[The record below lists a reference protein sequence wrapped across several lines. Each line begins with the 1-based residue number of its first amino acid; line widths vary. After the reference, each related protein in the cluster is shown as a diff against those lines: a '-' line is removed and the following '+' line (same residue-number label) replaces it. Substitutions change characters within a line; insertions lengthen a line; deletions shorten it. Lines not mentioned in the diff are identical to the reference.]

1 MAELIVALAPL
12 LLLVGL
18 ALTATFVPLSALAS
32 FSLALMAFG
41 FVVGLPAGL
50 GYHIVLR
57 RELLRV
63 GPLPRGWYWNPQTHH
78 ASLDGQAVGRLRPW
92 FVVGAGG
99 FLLIIV
105 GFALAALA
113 LALWFRSGGGLVA

>member
-12 LLLVGL
+12 LLLALL
-18 ALTATFVPLSALAS
+18 ALTAMFVPLSVLAS
-32 FSLALMAFG
+32 FALSLMAFG

-63 GPLPRGWYWNPQTHH
+63 GPLPRGWYWSPQTHH
-78 ASLDGQAVGRLRPW
+78 ALLEGPAVRRLRPW

-113 LALWFRSGGGLVA
+113 LALWFRSGG

>member
-12 LLLVGL
+12 MLLAGV
-18 ALTATFVPLSALAS
+18 ALTAIFVPLEVLAS
-32 FSLALMAFG
+32 FALALMAFG
-41 FVVGLPAGL
+41 FLLGMPAGL
-50 GYHIVLR
+50 GYHVVLR

-63 GPLPRGWYWNPQTHH
+63 GALPRGWYWRPQSHH
-78 ASLDGQAVGRLRPW
+78 PLLDASALRRLRPW

-105 GFALAALA
+105 G
-113 LALWFRSGGGLVA
+113 